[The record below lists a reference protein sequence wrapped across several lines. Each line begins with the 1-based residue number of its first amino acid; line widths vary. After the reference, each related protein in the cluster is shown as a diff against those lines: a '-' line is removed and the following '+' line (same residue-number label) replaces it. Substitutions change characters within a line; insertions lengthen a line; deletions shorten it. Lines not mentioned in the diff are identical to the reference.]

1 MANAEAATL
10 SPPSTAEPSSGGLLV
25 SLASTSA
32 EHFSATLASLAEAFT
47 GKSVLVVSPDVHLPE
62 ESFGSSLTLLPPG
75 DGTVVSGSWILT
87 PAELLNAF
95 RQTATHG
102 ADACLMLGPEAHS
115 LQPTALRSLAD
126 SVLSG
131 GADLGV
137 PDYHLGPREGL
148 FNSALLYPLSRSLYN
163 AQPRFPLALDLAFSR
178 RLSDRLTAVA
188 QKTSGLADGILWPVA
203 EAAIAG
209 MRIEQVDGGPRL
221 LPAPTTSDLNML
233 LAQIAGSLFADIE
246 AKAAFWQ
253 RSRPNQPAL
262 TGTGVATPEP
272 EQTADVQALI
282 EDFRVANTNLRE
294 IWSLVLPPQSLLGLK
309 KLSLLDASTFRMPAA
324 LWARMVY
331 DFVLAFRLRTLNRGH
346 LLGALTP
353 LYLAWVASHLL
364 VVESGIPPEQHV
376 EETAAAFESE
386 KPYFVSRW
394 RWPDRFNP

>member
-10 SPPSTAEPSSGGLLV
+10 SPPTPAAHTSPGTLLV
-25 SLASTSA
+25 NLAATTADQLPVLLGSLSQ
-32 EHFSATLASLAEAFT
+32 AFA
-47 GKSVLVVSPDVHLPE
+47 GQAVLVVTPDVAIEDSL
-62 ESFGSSLTLLPPG
+62 GSNLTLLPPAPG
-75 DGTVVSGSWILT
+75 PAVSSSWLLT
-87 PAELLNAF
+87 PADLLAAF
-95 RQTATHG
+95 RQTAHHG
-102 ADACLMLGPEAHS
+102 AAACLVLGPEAHS
-115 LQPTALRSLAD
+115 LQPSALRALAD
-126 SVLSG
+126 SVLGG

-148 FNSALLYPLSRSLYN
+148 FNSALLYPLSRALYN
-163 AQPRFPLALDLAFSR
+163 GQPRFPLALDLAVSR
-178 RLSDRLTAVA
+178 RLADRLVAVA
-188 QKTSGLADGILWPVA
+188 QKASSIADNVLWPVA
-203 EAAIAG
+203 EASVAG
-209 MRIEQVDGGPRL
+209 MRVEQVDGGPRT
-221 LPAPTTSDLNML
+221 LPSPATGDLNTL
-233 LAQIAGSLFADIE
+233 LAQIGGSLFADIE

-262 TGTGVATPEP
+262 TDSDPVRDGEP
-272 EQTADVQALI
+272 ADVESLI

-309 KLSLLDASTFRMPAA
+309 KLSLLDAPAFRMPAA

-364 VVESGIPPEQHV
+364 VIESGIPPEQHI
-376 EETAAAFESE
+376 EETAAAFEAE

>member
-10 SPPSTAEPSSGGLLV
+10 SPPSTTAEPPSGGLLV
-25 SLASTSA
+25 TLSSTSSDHLS
-32 EHFSATLASLAEAFT
+32 ETLSSLAEAFT
-47 GKSVLVVSPDVHLPE
+47 GRPVLVISPDVSAPDD
-62 ESFGSSLTLLPPG
+62 SFGSGLTLLPPG
-75 DGTVVSGSWILT
+75 DGVVFSTSWILT

-102 ADACLMLGPEAHS
+102 AAACLMLGPEAHS
-115 LQPTALRSLAD
+115 LQPAVLRSLAD
-126 SVLSG
+126 SVLTG

-137 PDYHLGPREGL
+137 PDYRLGPREGL
-148 FNSALLYPLSRSLYN
+148 FNSALVYPLSRALYN

-178 RLSDRLTAVA
+178 RLSDRLTAAA
-188 QKTSGLADGILWPVA
+188 QKASGVGDGLLWPVA
-203 EAAIAG
+203 EAAVAG
-209 MRIEQVDGGPRL
+209 MRIEQVEGGPRT
-221 LPAPTTSDLNML
+221 LPAPTTSDLNTL
-233 LAQIAGSLFADIE
+233 LAQIAGSLFGDIE

-262 TGTGVATPEP
+262 SDAGVGFQPDES
-272 EQTADVQALI
+272 ADVQSLI

-294 IWSLVLPPQSLLGLK
+294 IWSLVLPPQALLGLK
-309 KLSLLDASTFRMPAA
+309 KLSLLDAPAFRMPAA

-364 VVESGIPPEQHV
+364 VIESGVPPEQHV

>member
-10 SPPSTAEPSSGGLLV
+10 SPPITVEPSSGGLLV
-25 SLASTSA
+25 TLSTTSD
-32 EHFSATLASLAEAFT
+32 EHFAATLDSLSEAFH
-47 GKSVLVVSPDVHLPE
+47 GRSVLVVSPDVRTPD
-62 ESFGSSLTLLPPG
+62 ESIASGLTLLPPG
-75 DGTVVSGSWILT
+75 DGVILSGSWILT
-87 PAELLNAF
+87 PAEFLNAF

-115 LQPTALRSLAD
+115 LQPAALRSLAD

-178 RLSDRLTAVA
+178 RLSDRLVAAA
-188 QKTSGLADGILWPVA
+188 QKASNIADGILWAVP

-209 MRIEQVDGGPRL
+209 MRIEQVDGGPRT
-221 LPAPTTSDLNML
+221 LPAPTTGDLNTL

-262 TGTGVATPEP
+262 TDTGTALEP
-272 EQTADVQALI
+272 DEAADVPSLI

-309 KLSLLDASTFRMPAA
+309 KLSLLDAPSFRMPAA
-324 LWARMVY
+324 LWARIVF

-364 VVESGIPPEQHV
+364 VVESGVPPEQHV

>member
-10 SPPSTAEPSSGGLLV
+10 APPSTAVPSSGGLLV
-25 SLASTSA
+25 TLSSTSA
-32 EHFSATLASLAEAFT
+32 EHLSATLASLAEAFS
-47 GKSVLVVSPDVHLPE
+47 GQSVLVVSPDVSAPD
-62 ESFGSSLTLLPPG
+62 ESFGSGLTLLPPG
-75 DGTVVSGSWILT
+75 DGVLVSGSWMLT
-87 PAELLNAF
+87 PAELLSAF

-102 ADACLMLGPEAHS
+102 ASACLMLGPEAHS
-115 LQPTALRSLAD
+115 LQPPTLRALAD
-126 SVLSG
+126 AVLSG

-137 PDYHLGPREGL
+137 PDYRLGPREGL
-148 FNSALLYPLSRSLYN
+148 VNSALLYPLSRSLYN

-178 RLSDRLTAVA
+178 RLSDRLTAAA
-188 QKTSGLADGILWPVA
+188 QKTSSIADSILWPVSETA
-203 EAAIAG
+203 VAG
-209 MRIEQVDGGPRL
+209 MRIEQIDGGPRT
-221 LPAPTTSDLNML
+221 LPAPSTSDLNTL

-262 TGTGVATPEP
+262 TDASLPSMPE
-272 EQTADVQALI
+272 ETADVQALI

-309 KLSLLDASTFRMPAA
+309 KLSLLDAPAFRMPAA

-364 VVESGIPPEQHV
+364 VIESGVPPEQHV
-376 EETAAAFESE
+376 EETAAAFEAE

>member
-10 SPPSTAEPSSGGLLV
+10 SPPGTTAAPPHGGLLV
-25 SLASTSA
+25 MLSSTPA
-32 EHFSATLASLAEAFT
+32 EQFSATLASLAQAFS
-47 GKSVLVVSPDVHLPE
+47 GQPLLVVSPDVSALDDTY
-62 ESFGSSLTLLPPG
+62 GSGITLLPPG
-75 DGTVVSGSWILT
+75 DGVPVSESWMLS
-87 PAELLNAF
+87 PAELLAAF
-95 RQTATHG
+95 RQTALHDAG
-102 ADACLMLGPEAHS
+102 ACLVLGPEAHS
-115 LQPTALRSLAD
+115 LQPTALRALAEA
-126 SVLSG
+126 VLSG

-137 PDYHLGPREGL
+137 PEYRLGPREGL
-148 FNSALLYPLSRSLYN
+148 FNSALMYPLSRSLYN

-178 RLSDRLTAVA
+178 RTVDRLTAGA
-188 QKTSGLADGILWPVA
+188 QKSSTVADGIFWPVA
-203 EAAIAG
+203 EAAVTG
-209 MRIEQVDGGPRL
+209 MRIEQVDAGPRT
-221 LPAPTTSDLNML
+221 LPTPATSDLNTL

-253 RSRPNQPAL
+253 RSRPNQPPL
-262 TGTGVATPEP
+262 TATTLAAGDDGPGDI
-272 EQTADVQALI
+272 QSLI
-282 EDFRVANTNLRE
+282 DGFRVANTNLRE

-309 KLSLLDASTFRMPAA
+309 KLSLLDAPTFRMPAA

-364 VVESGIPPEQHV
+364 VTDSGIPPEQHV

>member
-1 MANAEAATL
+1 MANTEAATL
-10 SPPSTAEPSSGGLLV
+10 SPPSPTVVPGGGLLV
-25 SLASTSA
+25 TLSSTST
-32 EHFSATLASLAEAFT
+32 EHFAATLGALAEAFT
-47 GKSVLVVSPDVHLPE
+47 GQSVLVVSPDISVLDE
-62 ESFGSSLTLLPPG
+62 TYGSGITLLPPG
-75 DGTVVSGSWILT
+75 DAGIASGSWILT
-87 PAELLNAF
+87 PAELLTAF

-102 ADACLMLGPEAHS
+102 ASACLVLGPEAHS
-115 LQPTALRSLAD
+115 LQPSVLRSLAD
-126 SVLSG
+126 TVLAG

-137 PDYHLGPREGL
+137 PDYQLGPRDGL
-148 FNSALLYPLSRSLYN
+148 FNSALMYPLSRALYN

-178 RLSDRLTAVA
+178 RLSDRLTAGA
-188 QKTSGLADGILWPVA
+188 QKMSGITDGIFWPVA
-203 EAAIAG
+203 EAAVTG
-209 MRIEQVDGGPRL
+209 MRIEQIDGGPRA
-221 LPAPTTSDLNML
+221 LPSPSTNDLNTL

-262 TGTGVATPEP
+262 SSTRIEVQTGEAANIES
-272 EQTADVQALI
+272 LI

-309 KLSLLDASTFRMPAA
+309 KLSALDAPAFRMPAA
-324 LWARMVY
+324 LWARIVY

-364 VVESGIPPEQHV
+364 VVDSGIPPEQHV
-376 EETAAAFESE
+376 EETASAFESE

>member
-1 MANAEAATL
+1 MANTEAATL
-10 SPPSTAEPSSGGLLV
+10 PTPSLATPPSGGLLV
-25 SLASTSA
+25 ALSSTSA
-32 EHFSATLASLAEAFT
+32 ESLSATLATLAEAFS
-47 GKSVLVVSPDVHLPE
+47 GQSVLVISPDDLPQDE
-62 ESFGSSLTLLPPG
+62 ALGSNLTFLPPS
-75 DGTVVSGSWILT
+75 DTAVTAGSWLLT
-87 PAELLNAF
+87 PPELLGAF
-95 RQTATHG
+95 RQMALHG
-102 ADACLMLGPEAHS
+102 ATAGLVLGPEAHS
-115 LQPTALRSLAD
+115 LAPAVLRSLAD

-137 PDYHLGPREGL
+137 PDYQLGPREGL

-163 AQPRFPLALDLAFSR
+163 AQPRYPLALDLALSR
-178 RLSDRLTAVA
+178 RAADRLSAAVH
-188 QKTSGLADGILWPVA
+188 KTNTVANGIFWPVA

-209 MRIEQVDGGPRL
+209 LRVEQVEAGTRT
-221 LPAPTTSDLNML
+221 LPPPSVSDLNTL
-233 LAQIAGSLFADIE
+233 LAQIGGSLFADIE

-262 TGTGVATPEP
+262 TDTRVATETDEP
-272 EQTADVQALI
+272 ADVQALI

-294 IWSLVLPPQSLLGLK
+294 IWSLVLPPQSLFGLK
-309 KLSLLDASTFRMPAA
+309 KLSLLDAPDFRMPSA

-364 VVESGIPPEQHV
+364 VLDSGIPPEQHV

>member
-10 SPPSTAEPSSGGLLV
+10 SPPTNVATPSSGVLLV
-25 SLASTSA
+25 TLAS
-32 EHFSATLASLAEAFT
+32 ATADQLPAMLRSLAEAFA
-47 GKSVLVVSPDVHLPE
+47 GQSVLVVAPDLPALE
-62 ESFGSSLTLLPPG
+62 ESLGSNLTLLPPG
-75 DGTVVSGSWILT
+75 DGPSISSSWLLT
-87 PAELLNAF
+87 PAELLAAF
-95 RQTATHG
+95 RQTAAHG
-102 ADACLMLGPEAHS
+102 ASACLVLGPEAHS
-115 LQPTALRSLAD
+115 LQPSALRALAD

-137 PDYHLGPREGL
+137 PDYHLGSREGL
-148 FNSALLYPLSRSLYN
+148 FNSALLYPLSRALYN
-163 AQPRFPLALDLAFSR
+163 AQPRFPLALDLAVSR
-178 RLSDRLTAVA
+178 RLADRLVAVA
-188 QKTSGLADGILWPVA
+188 HKASAVADTILWPVA
-203 EAAIAG
+203 EAAVAG
-209 MRIEQVDGGPRL
+209 MRIEQVDGGPRA
-221 LPAPTTSDLNML
+221 LPSPTTGDLNAL
-233 LAQIAGSLFADIE
+233 LAHIGGSLFGDIE

-262 TGTGVATPEP
+262 STGDPVHDSDP
-272 EQTADVQALI
+272 ADVQSLI

-309 KLSLLDASTFRMPAA
+309 KLSLLEAPAFRMPAA

-364 VVESGIPPEQHV
+364 VVESGVPPEQHV
-376 EETAAAFESE
+376 EETAAAFEAE
-386 KPYFVSRW
+386 KAYFVSRW

>member
-1 MANAEAATL
+1 MANTHAATL
-10 SPPSTAEPSSGGLLV
+10 PTTSPVTAPSGGLLV
-25 SLASTSA
+25 ALSATSA
-32 EHFSATLASLAEAFT
+32 ESFSATLATLAEAFT
-47 GKSVLVVSPDVHLPE
+47 GQSVLVISPDLLPQDE
-62 ESFGSSLTLLPPG
+62 PLSPNLTLLSPG
-75 DGTVVSGSWILT
+75 DGPVTAGSWLLT
-87 PAELLNAF
+87 PPELLGAF
-95 RQTATHG
+95 RQMATHG
-102 ADACLMLGPEAHS
+102 AAAGLVLGTEAHT
-115 LQPTALRSLAD
+115 LAPAVLRSLAD

-137 PDYHLGPREGL
+137 PDYQLGPREGL

-163 AQPRFPLALDLAFSR
+163 TQPRYPLALDIAVSR
-178 RLSDRLTAVA
+178 RAADRLSAGA
-188 QKTSGLADGILWPVA
+188 QKTSSITDGIFWPVA
-203 EAAIAG
+203 EAAVAG
-209 MRIEQVDGGPRL
+209 MRIEQVEVGSRT
-221 LPAPTTSDLNML
+221 LPPPAISDLNTL
-233 LAQIAGSLFADIE
+233 LVQIGGSLFADIE

-262 TGTGVATPEP
+262 TDTRVTSETDEP
-272 EQTADVQALI
+272 ADVQALI
-282 EDFRVANTNLRE
+282 QDFRVANTNLRE
-294 IWSLVLPPQSLLGLK
+294 IWSLVLPPQSLFGLK
-309 KLSLLDASTFRMPAA
+309 KLSLLDAPEFRMPAA

-364 VVESGIPPEQHV
+364 VIDSGIPPEQHV

>member
-10 SPPSTAEPSSGGLLV
+10 SPPVPAATTSPGVLLV
-25 SLASTSA
+25 TLASTTA
-32 EHFSATLASLAEAFT
+32 DQLPVMLRSLAEAFADQT
-47 GKSVLVVSPDVHLPE
+47 VLVVAPDVPALEQSPA
-62 ESFGSSLTLLPPG
+62 SNLTLLPLG
-75 DGTVVSGSWILT
+75 DGPSVSSSWLLT
-87 PAELLNAF
+87 PAELLAAF
-95 RQTATHG
+95 RHAATHG
-102 ADACLMLGPEAHS
+102 ASACLVLGPEAYS
-115 LQPTALRSLAD
+115 LQPTALRALAD

-131 GADLGV
+131 GADLGM

-148 FNSALLYPLSRSLYN
+148 FNSALLYPLSRALYN
-163 AQPRFPLALDLAFSR
+163 AQPRFPLALDLAVSR
-178 RLSDRLTAVA
+178 RLSDRLVAAA
-188 QKTSGLADGILWPVA
+188 QKASSTADGLLWPVA
-203 EAAIAG
+203 EAAVAS
-209 MRIEQVDGGPRL
+209 MRIEQVDGGPRI
-221 LPAPTTSDLNML
+221 LPSPTTSDLNSL
-233 LAQIAGSLFADIE
+233 LVQVGGSLFADIE
-246 AKAAFWQ
+246 NKAAFWQ

-262 TGTGVATPEP
+262 LDAAPVDDKDPAE
-272 EQTADVQALI
+272 VQSLI

-309 KLSLLDASTFRMPAA
+309 KLSLLDAPAFRMPAA

-364 VVESGIPPEQHV
+364 VIESGIPPEQHI
-376 EETAAAFESE
+376 EETAAAFEAE

>member
-10 SPPSTAEPSSGGLLV
+10 SPPSTAEPGSGSLLV
-25 SLASTSA
+25 TLSSTSA

-47 GKSVLVVSPDVHLPE
+47 GRSVLVVSPDVPAPD

-75 DGTVVSGSWILT
+75 DGGSASGSWILT
-87 PAELLNAF
+87 PAELFHAF

-102 ADACLMLGPEAHS
+102 AAACLMLGAEAHS
-115 LQPTALRSLAD
+115 LQPAVLRSLAD

-163 AQPRFPLALDLAFSR
+163 AQPRFPLALDVAFSR
-178 RLSDRLTAVA
+178 RLSDRLLPAA
-188 QKTSGLADGILWPVA
+188 QKSSNVADGILWPVA
-203 EAAIAG
+203 ETAVAG
-209 MRIEQVDGGPRL
+209 MRIEQVDGGPRT
-221 LPAPTTSDLNML
+221 LPSPGTNDLNTL

-262 TGTGVATPEP
+262 TDAGIAFEP
-272 EQTADVQALI
+272 HESADVQSLI

-294 IWSLVLPPQSLLGLK
+294 IWSLILPPQSLLGLK
-309 KLSLLDASTFRMPAA
+309 KLSLLDGSAFRMPAA

-331 DFVLAFRLRTLNRGH
+331 DFVLAFRLRPLNRGH

-364 VVESGIPPEQHV
+364 VIESGVPPEQHV
-376 EETAAAFESE
+376 EETAAAFEAE